1 MKRIFTFLLVLTTA
15 ISFAQRAGEVALEK
29 SVELNVAPK
38 NEQVILPQCWST
50 LTQVAFYRWTD
61 ANNNPIGWILGNNS
75 FGDAAVAQAFV
86 NENTIQVKGAYFWIA
101 QIGTGSQNIVFSIN
115 EFSNGAP
122 GAVIASVTKP
132 LNEVVA
138 YMETGVTPANYV
150 NAMYVEF
157 DAPVE
162 ITSDF
167 ALVVDFS
174 AVPYTAHGD
183 GVVIVSN
190 HLSQPCNAGQVFIK
204 DSDGDWSVS
213 TAVNA
218 ALTMVSGMFPVIEDN
233 TVTVVDI
240 IAGSDDHTTLAA
252 AVVAAGLVDALSGA
266 GPFTVFAPTN
276 AAFDALP
283 AGLLDELL
291 ADPSGDLTSIL
302 LYHVVA
308 GKTMSTDLANGQVIT
323 TLLGQDITITINND
337 GVFINGDVEITVVD
351 LEADNG
357 VVHVIDAVLVPD
369 LSLQTFSI
377 TFNVDMTDVDG
388 FDYNT
393 DKVFVTGTFAGW
405 AEPGTA
411 GSYELSLVPPAKNSP
426 PFVLYEN
433 WDSYTDFTTDVSPWI
448 VHHINTGATWG
459 SQDFDFPGEA
469 TSFAWMVFNPSQ
481 TTPAIDGNHPPVDGD
496 KYLIA
501 VQSQTVNDNKWLVTP
516 EVSFNATSVFSFSAK
531 SITAQYG
538 LERFRVLVSTTGS
551 DPADFTV
558 ISPGDYVEA
567 PIDWATFTYPL
578 AAYAGQTGHI
588 AIQYVSH
595 DAFIFMLD
603 ALFLN
608 ATTDPDP
615 EPDVL
620 IYTVTVDNVE
630 AGEVKYKYFS
640 DAFGSG
646 WAGGEWAGGA
656 DRIFQLNGDAVRD
669 DVWGVN
675 NTLSVPQVELAEEG
689 IMLFPNPVRTQLNI
703 NSADMIQQVRI
714 FDLTGRMVMS
724 QQVNSNTAS
733 VNVSEFRQGVYVMQV
748 MTANGIGS
756 KKFTVVK

>member
-1 MKRIFTFLLVLTTA
+1 MKRILHVFFVAALLLGLGNMLQAQEILLEQPMKTAGMTAATSALTSTVNYEVADNFSGLSGNVTFVEFYGLYAINDGSGWANCTPPADLAFNVRFYAAAETQPTWGSPSVAFVDLTPTVSA
-15 ISFAQRAGEVALEK
+15 EEPWGNGFNRWKFVVELPAPVPVTDGWISVQSSVGTCWFLWHNADGGDAYAFQHNYNEKSDDNNEFAFLGEIPTTKAALAYDLAMTLYGTAGE
-29 SVELNVAPK
+29 
-38 NEQVILPQCWST
+38 T
-50 LTQVAFYRWTD
+50 T
-61 ANNNPIGWILGNNS
+61 
-75 FGDAAVAQAFV
+75 
-86 NENTIQVKGAYFWIA
+86 
-101 QIGTGSQNIVFSIN
+101 
-115 EFSNGAP
+115 
-122 GAVIASVTKP
+122 
-132 LNEVVA
+132 
-138 YMETGVTPANYV
+138 
-150 NAMYVEF
+150 
-157 DAPVE
+157 
-162 ITSDF
+162 
-167 ALVVDFS
+167 
-174 AVPYTAHGD
+174 
-183 GVVIVSN
+183 
-190 HLSQPCNAGQVFIK
+190 
-204 DSDGDWSVS
+204 
-213 TAVNA
+213 
-218 ALTMVSGMFPVIEDN
+218 
-233 TVTVVDI
+233 TVVDI
-240 IAGSDDHTTLAA
+240 ILDSPDHTTLAA
-252 AVVAAGLVDALSGA
+252 AVAAADLVDALSGA

-369 LSLQTFSI
+369 LSIQLYSI
-377 TFNVDMTDVDG
+377 TFNVDMTGVDG
-388 FDYNT
+388 FDYTT

-411 GSYELSLVPPAKNSP
+411 GSYELSLVPPTKNSP

-433 WDSYTDFTTDVSPWI
+433 WDSYTDFTTDISPWI

-481 TTPAIDGNHPPVDGD
+481 TDPAIDGNHPPVDGD
-496 KYLIA
+496 KYLVAI
-501 VQSQTVNDNKWLVTP
+501 QSQTVNDNKWLVTP

-656 DRIFQLNGDAVRD
+656 DRIFQLTADAVRD

-689 IMLFPNPVRTQLNI
+689 ILLFPNPVRTILNI

-714 FDLTGRMVMS
+714 FDLTGRMVVS
-724 QQVNSNTAS
+724 QPVNSNTAS

-748 MTANGIGS
+748 MTANGISS